1 MISFAPGSKAYRAL
15 ALIVR
20 TPGITSR
27 DLTAELKKPER
38 RTVPFKNAQ
47 EYQEFVAERA
57 AFMHDAELEYSR
69 LMGRL
74 QEAGYIATRAA
85 PTLSPSAAAW
95 LQAAQARALTEWR
108 SLRICARCT
117 TQPTEEEARAF
128 SVRMLVVTH
137 FPKGSDRSHPVD
149 LVARLMVEK
158 LPRTRDELLGGAS
171 GARVEAY
178 DDLVKAG
185 IIVPPSHRHP
195 TALGIEHIRKHEH
208 PAT

>member
-47 EYQEFVAERA
+47 EYREFVAERA
-57 AFMHDAELEYSR
+57 AFVHDAELEYSR

-74 QEAGYIATRAA
+74 QEAGYIATRSA
-85 PTLSPSAAAW
+85 PSLSPTAVAW
-95 LQAAQARALTEWR
+95 LEAAQARVLAEWR
-108 SLRICARCT
+108 VLRICIGRT
-117 TQPTEEEARAF
+117 TKPTEEEAKTLAT
-128 SVRMLVVTH
+128 RMLVAAH

-149 LVARLMVEK
+149 LITRLMVGK
-158 LPRTRDELLGGAS
+158 LPRTRDELLGGSS

-195 TALGIEHIRKHEH
+195 TPLGIEHIRKHDC
-208 PAT
+208 PA

>member
-47 EYQEFVAERA
+47 EYREFVAERA

-74 QEAGYIATRAA
+74 QEAGFIETRTA
-85 PTLSPSAAAW
+85 PTLSPGAVAW
-95 LQAAQARALTEWR
+95 LESARARVMAEWR
-108 SLRICARCT
+108 ALRICISRT
-117 TQPTEEEARAF
+117 TEPTEEEAKALA
-128 SVRMLVVTH
+128 VRMLVTSH
-137 FPKGSDRSHPVD
+137 FPKGSDRSHLAD
-149 LVARLMVEK
+149 LVSRLTVEK
-158 LPRTRDELLGGAS
+158 PPRTRDALLGSAS
-171 GARVEAY
+171 GARIEAY
-178 DDLVKAG
+178 DELVKAG
-185 IIVPPSHRHP
+185 VITPPSHRHP
-195 TALGIEHIRKHEH
+195 TALGVEHVRKHQA
-208 PAT
+208 PT